1 MKKKIGEIYGLY
13 QNLEEDNQKYALD
26 RWYSQLIHRTVDEI
40 DLEDITRMI
49 SQNILIELGIEKAI
63 EMLFNDPTAGE
74 MYEGQLLELL
84 YSAEIQSYKSRLQLK
99 VLLEHISNEVSK
111 LELSDEDKS
120 EYYELLKK
128 FTEKVNQ

>member
-13 QNLEEDNQKYALD
+13 ENLEEDNQKYALD
-26 RWYSQLIHRTVDEI
+26 NWYGQLIHRTVDEI
-40 DLEDITRMI
+40 GLEDITRMI

-63 EMLFNDPTAGE
+63 EMLFNDPIAGE

-84 YSAEIQSYKSRLQLK
+84 YSTEIKSHKSLLQLK
-99 VLLEHISNEVSK
+99 VLLKHISNEVSK

-120 EYYELLKK
+120 DYYELLKK
-128 FTEKVNQ
+128 FIEKVNQ